1 MSKEN
6 SKALLPAGLQDLL
19 SPAAAH
25 EAAVTEGLIA
35 SIARA
40 GYERIKPPLLEFEQ
54 SLFSGTGQAL
64 SQQTFRLMDPVSQNM
79 MGVRA
84 DITPQAVR
92 VATTRLCN
100 HPRPLRL
107 CYAGE
112 ILQIRGS
119 HLRPERQFR
128 QVGAELIG
136 ASAAEADAEVILH
149 AVEALE
155 QMGVQGLSVD
165 LNMPTVVSALMTSA
179 GQTGEDAQ
187 NLREA
192 LDRKDAAEVARQV
205 DAPWADL
212 FLGLLDTTGP
222 AEQGLARART
232 LNLSG
237 AAREALDRV
246 ERVVELLHTAKTDLS
261 LTLDL
266 VEHRGFEYHTGLG
279 FIFFA
284 PTVHGELGRGGRYD
298 LQADDSATGFTLY
311 MDRVLRALP
320 EPEQPRRLYLP
331 HATPYRDA
339 VTLREQGWITVA
351 GLQAENSIH
360 AAARAQNCTRIFLKG
375 QVLRTDGTTNT

>member
-6 SKALLPAGLQDLL
+6 GKALLPAGLQDILF
-19 SPAAAH
+19 PAAAH

-35 SIARA
+35 AVARA

-64 SQQTFRLMDPVSQNM
+64 SQQTFRLMDPISQGM

-92 VATTRLCN
+92 VATTRLRN
-100 HPRPLRL
+100 RPRPLRL

-149 AVEALE
+149 AVDALE
-155 QMGVQGLSVD
+155 QVGVRGVSVD
-165 LNMPTVVSALMTSA
+165 LNMPTVVSALMTRA
-179 GQTGEDAQ
+179 GRTGADAQ

-205 DAPWADL
+205 SAPWAEL

-222 AEQGLARART
+222 AEQVLARACA
-232 LNLSG
+232 LNLNG

-246 ERVVELLHTAKTDLS
+246 ERVVGLLRTARTDLS

-266 VEHRGFEYHTGLG
+266 VEHRGFEYHTGLS

-284 PTVHGELGRGGRYD
+284 PTVRGELGRGGRYD
-298 LQADDSATGFTLY
+298 LQADGSATGFTLY
-311 MDRVLRALP
+311 MDTVLRALP

-331 HATPYRDA
+331 HGTPYRDG
-339 VTLREQGWITVA
+339 VDLREEGWITIA
-351 GLQAENSIH
+351 GLQAEDTIH
-360 AAARAQNCTRIFLKG
+360 AAARAQNCAHIFVDG
-375 QVLRTDGTTNT
+375 QVVATEGTTNR

>member
-1 MSKEN
+1 MSKES

-25 EAAVTEGLIA
+25 EAAVTEGLIV
-35 SIARA
+35 SISRA

-64 SQQTFRLMDPVSQNM
+64 SQQTFRLMDPISQTM

-92 VATTRLCN
+92 VAATRLCN
-100 HPRPLRL
+100 RPRPLRL

-149 AVEALE
+149 AADALE
-155 QMGVQGLSVD
+155 QVGVRGLSVD
-165 LNMPTVVSALMTSA
+165 LNMPTVVSALIASA
-179 GQTGEDAQ
+179 GQTGADAQ
-187 NLREA
+187 TLREA

-205 DAPWADL
+205 DAPWTEL
-212 FLGLLDTTGP
+212 FLGLLETTGP
-222 AEQGLARART
+222 AEQGLTRART
-232 LNLSG
+232 LNLNG
-237 AAREALDRV
+237 AARDALDRV
-246 ERVVELLHTAKTDLS
+246 ERVVGLLRTAKTDLS

-266 VEHRGFEYHTGLG
+266 VEHRGFEYHTGLS

-284 PTVHGELGRGGRYD
+284 PAVRGELGRGGRYD
-298 LQADDSATGFTLY
+298 LQTDGGATGFTLY
-311 MDRVLRALP
+311 MDTVLRALP
-320 EPEQPRRLYLP
+320 QPEQPRRLYLP
-331 HATPYRDA
+331 HETPYQDA
-339 VTLREQGWITVA
+339 VALREQGWITVA
-351 GLQAENSIH
+351 GLEAENNIH
-360 AAARAQNCTRIFLKG
+360 AAAHAQNCDQIFLNG
-375 QVLRTDGTTNT
+375 QIVATKR